1 MCKPRMVRR
10 SIDFWQLK
18 VGQGEGEQ
26 EGGREGRL
34 EVGRDQ
40 AALGSV

>member
-1 MCKPRMVRR
+1 MVGR
-10 SIDFWQLK
+10 SIDFWELK

-34 EVGRDQ
+34 EVGMDQ
-40 AALGSV
+40 AVLGSA